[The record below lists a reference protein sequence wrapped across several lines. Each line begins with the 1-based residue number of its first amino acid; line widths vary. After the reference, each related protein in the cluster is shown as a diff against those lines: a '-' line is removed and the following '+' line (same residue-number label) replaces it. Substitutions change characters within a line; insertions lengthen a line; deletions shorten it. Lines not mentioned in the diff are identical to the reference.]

1 MKYNFTSCVNRKN
14 KGSFKWNDMF
24 RINKNV
30 PDGIP
35 PLSVADMEFNTA
47 PEIIEGLKKRLDED
61 PILGYEVPTEAY
73 YKAVIGWMKRIHH
86 WDIKKEWIVPNAS
99 VVPALVTAIEA
110 FTRPEDKVMI
120 MTPVYYPFYDVINFT
135 HRTIVNNPLKFN
147 QKTQKYEIN
156 FDDFAEK
163 AADVNVKMLILCSPH
178 NPVGRVWTKAEL
190 KRISEICLAN
200 NVLVVSDEIHSDLL
214 MPGVEHTPYATV
226 SEEAANNCAV
236 CTAPSKTFN
245 TAGMQAANIII
256 PNSYLRKQFRDQQ
269 RRKGNSGMPVN
280 LMGLTTVELAY
291 DKAED
296 WYHEML
302 KVVNGNREYVEN
314 YMKKNIP
321 EIKVLPME
329 GTYLQ
334 WWDCSGLGFESY
346 QELDDFMKN
355 EAYLFLD
362 DGYLFGQQS
371 QQFER
376 INLACPRHVLEEAM
390 SRLSKAVAARR
401 D

>member
-1 MKYNFTSCVNRKN
+1 MKYNFESCVNRKN

-24 RINKNV
+24 KMNKNV

-35 PLSVADMEFNTA
+35 PLSVADIEFNTA
-47 PEIIEGLKKRLDED
+47 PEIIDGLKKRLDKD
-61 PILGYEVPTEAY
+61 PILGYEVPTDDY
-73 YKAVIGWMKRIHH
+73 YQAVMGWMKRIHH
-86 WDIKKEWIVPNAS
+86 WDIKKEWIVPNGS
-99 VVPALVTAIEA
+99 VVPALVTAIKA
-110 FTRPEDKVMI
+110 FTRPVDKVMI

-147 QKTQKYEIN
+147 VNTQKYEID
-156 FDDFAEK
+156 FDDLAKK

-178 NPVGRVWTKAEL
+178 NPVGRVWTKDEL
-190 KRISEICLAN
+190 KKISEICLTN

-226 SEEAANNCAV
+226 SKDAADNCAI

-256 PNSYLRKQFRDQQ
+256 PNSYLRKQFEDQQ
-269 RRKGNSGMPVN
+269 RRKGDSGMPVN
-280 LMGLTTVELAY
+280 LMGLVTVQLAY
-291 DKAED
+291 DKAEN

-302 KVVNGNREYVEN
+302 KVVNSNREYIEN
-314 YMKKNIP
+314 YMKENIP

-334 WWDCSGLGFESY
+334 WWDCSGLGFDTYE
-346 QELDDFMKN
+346 ELDNFMKN
-355 EAYLFLD
+355 KAYLFLD
-362 DGYLFGQQS
+362 DGYLFGSQS

-376 INLACPRHVLEEAM
+376 INLACPHHILEEAM
-390 SRLSKAVAARR
+390 TRLSKAIKARKA
-401 D
+401 